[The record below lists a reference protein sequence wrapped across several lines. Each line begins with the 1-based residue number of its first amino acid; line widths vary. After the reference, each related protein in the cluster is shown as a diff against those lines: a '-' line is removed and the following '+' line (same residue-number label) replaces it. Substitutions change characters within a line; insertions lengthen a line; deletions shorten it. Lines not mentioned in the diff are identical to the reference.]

1 MKTFTRII
9 QKKKKNIFL
18 LRKKINLKLISLF
31 FFIFYS
37 NNAYGYLDPG
47 IVSNLIQIIIALI
60 ASVGVIL
67 YSIRDYILN
76 IFNKIKN
83 KNRENKSKKSE

>member
-1 MKTFTRII
+1 M
-9 QKKKKNIFL
+9 
-18 LRKKINLKLISLF
+18 KLISLF

-37 NNAYGYLDPG
+37 NNAYAYLDPG
-47 IVSNLIQIIIALI
+47 IVSNLIQIIIALM

-83 KNRENKSKKSE
+83 KNRENKSKKSK